1 MRPLCSIDFHS
12 NNTPF
17 SVLFHCPEL
26 LFDPF
31 CTKQRHGTMKPC
43 ESDFLLV
50 LSLLLMFLGT
60 TASAQLLPENLKLSQ
75 TRLQPVVPTSVRIQ
89 AVAENDGLDL
99 VVWGS
104 SMRES
109 D

>member
-1 MRPLCSIDFHS
+1 
-12 NNTPF
+12 
-17 SVLFHCPEL
+17 
-26 LFDPF
+26 
-31 CTKQRHGTMKPC
+31 MKPC